1 MKNRTIWIA
10 ITLSMLMVSALV
22 TGCGSS
28 EKQIQQELSYQ
39 EPNQEE
45 LHEEY
50 QYLAEVN
57 KGDKGATGLINEYGE
72 CVVACMFDEITMG
85 MTDDG
90 FRILAYKSVYTDKQG
105 ESEAYRYY
113 VLDERGQILE
123 EHGEGIEEE
132 GGGYY
137 NEEALLEE
145 MDNYTP
151 VEAEDA
157 VSEEAEEE
165 TADTDSAP
173 TDVEIIT
180 TDDGDYEL
188 VDQSG
193 KVLISDE
200 DVSGMGVSDIVSMYF
215 TRDGK
220 YVIADTGSMLYDED
234 ELPMGGNVLFDL
246 EGNVKRSNDYE
257 SISYGGDNGWLC
269 VHNKKT
275 NQTVYLNSDLKTEL
289 DLGDAYGAAG
299 DFKKCLRRK

>member
-1 MKNRTIWIA
+1 M
-10 ITLSMLMVSALV
+10 TLSMLMIPALV
-22 TGCGSS
+22 TGCGPS

-39 EPNQEE
+39 EPDQEE

-57 KGDKGATGLINEYGE
+57 EGDKDAIGLINEYGE

-90 FRILAYKSVYTDKQG
+90 FRILAYKFVYTDTQD
-105 ESEAYRYY
+105 EAEAYRYY
-113 VLDERGQILE
+113 VLDERGHILE

-137 NEEALLEE
+137 DGEALLEE

-151 VEAEDA
+151 VEAE
-157 VSEEAEEE
+157 EE
-165 TADTDSAP
+165 TAEADSAP
-173 TDVEIIT
+173 TDVEIVT

-193 KVLISDE
+193 KVLISNE
-200 DVSGMGVSDIVSMYF
+200 DVSNMGVSGIISMYF

-234 ELPMGGNVLFDL
+234 ELPIGGNVLFDL

-299 DFKKCLRRK
+299 DFKKCLRRQ

>member
-1 MKNRTIWIA
+1 M
-10 ITLSMLMVSALV
+10 TLSMLMIPALV
-22 TGCGSS
+22 TGCGYS

-39 EPNQEE
+39 EPDQKE

-57 KGDKGATGLINEYGE
+57 EGDGVATGLINEYGE

-85 MTDDG
+85 MTDEG
-90 FRILAYKSVYTDKQG
+90 FRILAYKSVSTDKQG
-105 ESEAYRYY
+105 ESEAKRYY

-137 NEEALLEE
+137 DGEALLEE

-151 VEAEDA
+151 VEAE
-157 VSEEAEEE
+157 EE
-165 TADTDSAP
+165 TTEADSAP
-173 TDVEIIT
+173 TDVEIVT

-200 DVSGMGVSDIVSMYF
+200 DVGGMGASDIISMYF

-220 YVIADTGSMLYDED
+220 YVIADTGSM
-234 ELPMGGNVLFDL
+234 
-246 EGNVKRSNDYE
+246 
-257 SISYGGDNGWLC
+257 
-269 VHNKKT
+269 
-275 NQTVYLNSDLKTEL
+275 
-289 DLGDAYGAAG
+289 
-299 DFKKCLRRK
+299 

>member
-1 MKNRTIWIA
+1 MKNRIIRIA
-10 ITLSMLMVSALV
+10 MTLSMLMIPALV
-22 TGCGSS
+22 TGCGPS

-39 EPNQEE
+39 EPDQKE
-45 LHEEY
+45 LHEDY

-57 KGDKGATGLINEYGE
+57 EGDEVAKGLINEYGE

-90 FRILAYKSVYTDKQG
+90 FRILAYKSVYTDEQG
-105 ESEAYRYY
+105 ESEAVRYY

-137 NEEALLEE
+137 DGEALLEE

-151 VEAEDA
+151 VESDDS
-157 VSEEAEEE
+157 VSEEE
-165 TADTDSAP
+165 TAEDDSTQ
-173 TDVEIIT
+173 TDVEIVT

-193 KVLISDE
+193 KVLISNE
-200 DVSGMGVSDIVSMYF
+200 DVSGMGVSGIISMYF

-234 ELPMGGNVLFDL
+234 EPIGGNVLFDL

-269 VHNKKT
+269 AHNMKT
-275 NQTVYLNSDLKTEL
+275 NKTVYLNSDLKTEL
-289 DLGDAYGAAG
+289 DLGDAYGIAG
-299 DFKKCLRRK
+299 DFKKIYR

>member
-1 MKNRTIWIA
+1 MKNRIMRIA
-10 ITLSMLMVSALV
+10 MTLSMLMIPALV
-22 TGCGSS
+22 TGCGPS

-39 EPNQEE
+39 EPDQEE

-57 KGDKGATGLINEYGE
+57 EGDKDAIGLINEYGE

-90 FRILAYKSVYTDKQG
+90 FRILAYKFVYTDTQD
-105 ESEAYRYY
+105 EAEAYRYY
-113 VLDERGQILE
+113 VLDERGHILE

-137 NEEALLEE
+137 DGEALLEE

-151 VEAEDA
+151 VEAE
-157 VSEEAEEE
+157 EE
-165 TADTDSAP
+165 TAEADSAP
-173 TDVEIIT
+173 TDVEIVT

-193 KVLISDE
+193 KVLISNE
-200 DVSGMGVSDIVSMYF
+200 DVSNMGVSGIISMYF

-234 ELPMGGNVLFDL
+234 ELPIGGNVLFDL

-299 DFKKCLRRK
+299 DFKKCLRRQ

>member
-1 MKNRTIWIA
+1 M
-10 ITLSMLMVSALV
+10 TLSMLMIPALV
-22 TGCGSS
+22 TGCGPS

-39 EPNQEE
+39 EPDQEE

-57 KGDKGATGLINEYGE
+57 EGDKDAIGLINEYGE

-90 FRILAYKSVYTDKQG
+90 FRILAYKFVYTDTQG
-105 ESEAYRYY
+105 EAEAYRYY
-113 VLDERGQILE
+113 VLDERGHILE

-137 NEEALLEE
+137 DGEALLEE

-151 VEAEDA
+151 VEAE
-157 VSEEAEEE
+157 EE
-165 TADTDSAP
+165 TAEADSAP
-173 TDVEIIT
+173 TDVEIVT

-193 KVLISDE
+193 KVLISNE
-200 DVSGMGVSDIVSMYF
+200 DVSNMGVSGIISMYF

-234 ELPMGGNVLFDL
+234 ELPIGGNVLFDL

-269 VHNKKT
+269 VHNEKT

-299 DFKKCLRRK
+299 DFKKCLRRQ

>member
-1 MKNRTIWIA
+1 M
-10 ITLSMLMVSALV
+10 TLSVLMVPALV
-22 TGCGSS
+22 TGCGPS

-39 EPNQEE
+39 EPDQEE

-57 KGDKGATGLINEYGE
+57 EGDEVAKGLINEYGE

-85 MTDDG
+85 M
-90 FRILAYKSVYTDKQG
+90 
-105 ESEAYRYY
+105 
-113 VLDERGQILE
+113 
-123 EHGEGIEEE
+123 
-132 GGGYY
+132 
-137 NEEALLEE
+137 
-145 MDNYTP
+145 
-151 VEAEDA
+151 
-157 VSEEAEEE
+157 
-165 TADTDSAP
+165 
-173 TDVEIIT
+173 

-200 DVSGMGVSDIVSMYF
+200 DVSGMGVSDIISMYF

-234 ELPMGGNVLFDL
+234 ELPIGGNVLFDL

-299 DFKKCLRRK
+299 DFKKCLRRQ

>member
-1 MKNRTIWIA
+1 MELTSQKMRKLAPELDPLRIGTGWKKEDLDKVQVMIESTYGDSHPGSGHLNI
-10 ITLSMLMVSALV
+10 LV
-22 TGCGSS
+22 
-28 EKQIQQELSYQ
+28 
-39 EPNQEE
+39 EE
-45 LHEEY
+45 
-50 QYLAEVN
+50 VR
-57 KGDKGATGLINEYGE
+57 K
-72 CVVACMFDEITMG
+72 
-85 MTDDG
+85 
-90 FRILAYKSVYTDKQG
+90 
-105 ESEAYRYY
+105 
-113 VLDERGQILE
+113 
-123 EHGEGIEEE
+123 GIEEE

-137 NEEALLEE
+137 DGEALLEE

-165 TADTDSAP
+165 ETADADSAL
-173 TDVEIIT
+173 TDVEIVT

-200 DVSGMGVSDIVSMYF
+200 DVSNMGVSDIISMYF

-234 ELPMGGNVLFDL
+234 ELPIGGNVLFDL

-299 DFKKCLRRK
+299 DFKKCLRRQ

>member
-1 MKNRTIWIA
+1 MPTSLFIRISRVNQ
-10 ITLSMLMVSALV
+10 
-22 TGCGSS
+22 
-28 EKQIQQELSYQ
+28 KQIGIMCWMRE
-39 EPNQEE
+39 
-45 LHEEY
+45 
-50 QYLAEVN
+50 
-57 KGDKGATGLINEYGE
+57 
-72 CVVACMFDEITMG
+72 
-85 MTDDG
+85 
-90 FRILAYKSVYTDKQG
+90 
-105 ESEAYRYY
+105 
-113 VLDERGQILE
+113 GQILE

-137 NEEALLEE
+137 DGEAWLEE

-151 VEAEDA
+151 AEAEGA

-165 TADTDSAP
+165 TTEADSAP
-173 TDVEIIT
+173 TDVEIVT

-200 DVSGMGVSDIVSMYF
+200 DVSGMGVSDIISMYF

-234 ELPMGGNVLFDL
+234 ELPIGGNVLFDL

-299 DFKKCLRRK
+299 DFKKCLRRQ